1 MIGQTISHYKILD
14 QLGKGGMGVVYKAE
28 DTKLKRNVALKFI
41 SAERFEDHDARN
53 RFINEAQTAAS
64 LNHPNICT
72 VYEIDEVDEKIFIAM
87 ELVEGK
93 SLKHMTKSG
102 PLDMDTALSIAKQV
116 SEGLHEAHN
125 KGIVHRDIKSA
136 NIMITPKGNAKIMDF
151 GIAKSAA
158 ETQIT
163 ETATLVGTLAYMSP
177 EQIQGGKVDAR
188 SDVWSLGVLLYEML
202 AGQLPF
208 IGTRDHFILYAI
220 LNDNQPPLSSI
231 RKGIPLEL
239 EGIARK
245 CLEKKAEDRYQT
257 ASDLNIDLRRLTRDI
272 TDGTAHIS
280 DVRPMFPA
288 VSKKAFLKWAL
299 PVGFVVALLIGV
311 LIIPSVRESLIV
323 KLGLRPLPETK
334 FLAVLPFSV
343 IGGDP
348 DIQLKCDGL
357 VEIVTNK
364 LTQLESLQESLQV
377 IPPNDVREYNI
388 NSATEARKAL
398 GVNLVVDGKI
408 IPVLDN
414 AKLTLS
420 LSDTNPPRQL
430 RAKDIEVPIANFHLL
445 NDEAVNAVVE
455 MLALEIKPKV
465 GNILAEGGS
474 DNPDAMIYYAE
485 GLGILSQGDDEPILD
500 SAIGKLERSIERDPA
515 FAMAHVDLGLT
526 YWKKWNK
533 TKDPTWV
540 EKAHFH
546 CQEALKINDTLVAG
560 YIAFGSILLGTGE
573 YEEAAKRLERAVELD
588 PSSEEAHRAL
598 AGVYMQMGRM
608 DEAER
613 EFKIAIDLKQ
623 NYWKAHFSLGYL
635 YYMQGELTEAEE
647 KFRRVTELKTEDK
660 DGFTL
665 LGAVYYLQR
674 KMDQAIEAFE
684 TSMELGPNYTASS
697 NLGTIYYF
705 YKQDYKKAKDMYE
718 KALELNITS
727 YATHGNL
734 ADAHRQLGEM
744 TEAEKSYREAIKLAE
759 KVLIVNPK
767 DVTAM
772 SMVAR
777 YYAWAGDEKTALAK
791 INEAL
796 NLSSQNIEVLKGS
809 VKVFE
814 IVGRR
819 DLALKY
825 MHEYLNKTGNLSEIE
840 ENPDLTDLRKDPK
853 YIQIIKDFAEK
864 SSEK

>member
-1 MIGQTISHYKILD
+1 MIGQTISHYKILEK
-14 QLGKGGMGVVYKAE
+14 LGKGGMGVVYKAE

-41 SAERFEDHDARN
+41 SAERFEDDDTRD
-53 RFINEAQTAAS
+53 RFVNEAQTVAS
-64 LNHPNICT
+64 LNHSNICT

-87 ELVEGK
+87 ELVEGQ
-93 SLKHMTKSG
+93 SLKQMIKAG
-102 PLDMDTALSIAKQV
+102 PLDVDTAISIAKQV
-116 SEGLHEAHN
+116 SQGLQEAHN

-136 NIMITPKGNAKIMDF
+136 NIMITPKGDAKIMDF
-151 GIAKSAA
+151 GIAKTTT
-158 ETQIT
+158 ETQVT

-208 IGTRDHFILYAI
+208 IGKKDQFILYSI
-220 LNDNQPPLSSI
+220 LNDNPAPLTSV

-239 EGIARK
+239 EGITRK
-245 CLEKKAEDRYQT
+245 CLEKKSENRYQT
-257 ASDLNIDLRRLTRDI
+257 ALDLNIDLRRLTRDI
-272 TDGTAHIS
+272 TDGTAHITS
-280 DVRPMFPA
+280 VRMMFPVVA
-288 VSKKAFLKWAL
+288 KKAFLKWAL
-299 PVGFVVALLIGV
+299 PLGLVIVILLGV
-311 LIIPSVRESLIV
+311 FLIPTVRESLIV
-323 KLGLRPLPETK
+323 KMGLRPLPETK

-377 IPPNDVREYNI
+377 IPPNDVRQNNI
-388 NSATEARKAL
+388 SSSTDAWKAL

-414 AKLTLS
+414 VKLTLS
-420 LSDTNPPRQL
+420 LSNTNPPRQL
-430 RAKDIEVPIANFHLL
+430 RAKDVEVPIASFHLL

-455 MLALEIKPKV
+455 MLALEIKPEV
-465 GNILAEGGS
+465 GNVLAEGGS
-474 DNPDAMIYYAE
+474 DNPDALIYYAE
-485 GLGILSQGDDEPILD
+485 GLGILSQGGDELTLD
-500 SAIGKLERSIERDPA
+500 RAITKLERSIERDPT

-526 YWKKWNK
+526 CWKKWDR

-546 CQEALKINDTLVAG
+546 CQEALRINDKLVPAH
-560 YIAFGSILLGTGE
+560 IAYGITLLGTGE
-573 YEEAAKRLERAVELD
+573 YKLAAKNLEKAVELD
-588 PSSEEAHRAL
+588 AANEEAHREL
-598 AGVYMQMGRM
+598 ARVYMQMGRM

-623 NYWKAHFSLGYL
+623 NYWRGHYSLGYL
-635 YYMQGELTEAEE
+635 YLRQGKYEEAEE
-647 KFRRVTELKTEDK
+647 KFKRVTELKTEDK
-660 DGFTL
+660 DGFNL
-665 LGAVYYLQR
+665 LGVIYYLQR
-674 KMDQAIEAFE
+674 KMDPAIDAFE
-684 TSMELGPNYTASS
+684 KAMELGPNYTASS

-705 YKQDYKKAKDMYE
+705 HKQNYKKAKDMYE
-718 KALELNITS
+718 KALELDKTS

-734 ADAHRQLGEM
+734 ADACRQLGEK
-744 TEAEKSYREAIKLAE
+744 EKAEISYREAITLAE
-759 KVLIVNPK
+759 KVLLVNPK

-777 YYAWAGDEKTALAK
+777 YYARTGDEKTALAR
-791 INEAL
+791 INKAL
-796 NLSSQNIEVLKGS
+796 SVSPKNIEVLKGS

-814 IVGRR
+814 TVGRR

-825 MHEYLNKTGNLSEIE
+825 TEEYLNKTGNLSEIE
-840 ENPDLTDLRKDPK
+840 ENPDLSGLRKDPK